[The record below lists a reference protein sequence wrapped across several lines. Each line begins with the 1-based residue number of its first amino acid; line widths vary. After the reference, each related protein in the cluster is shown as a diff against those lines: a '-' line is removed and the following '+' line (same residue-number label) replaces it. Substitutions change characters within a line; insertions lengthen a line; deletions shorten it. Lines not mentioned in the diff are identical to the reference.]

1 MNWTKEQ
8 LGAINMSGTN
18 IIVSAGA
25 GSGKTAVLTERVMR
39 ILKEGTH
46 IDELLILTFT
56 KAAAGEMKDRIRKKI
71 KKEMVDLPELGNELE
86 LIDQA
91 YVTTFDSYAL
101 AVVKKYHYLLNISN
115 DIKIS
120 DASIINMQKVKI
132 MDQVFDRYYEKPTPE
147 FTKLIYDFCIKDDAT
162 LKKCLLNI
170 ATKIDGLTNREEY
183 LDNYF
188 NNYYS
193 SDFLN
198 KVIDEYVNYLKD
210 NVKVINSLAKRLI
223 TLTDGDFG
231 TKLEEA
237 LSPLET
243 CNSIDDFYLKV
254 PLIKLPQLRG
264 YEDDVKAAKER
275 LSKTITE
282 FKNII
287 LEYGNLEDIK
297 KSIEIIKDYLV
308 IIIKIIKEF
317 LNDLHKYKEENEI
330 YDFQDIAL
338 LSIKILEE
346 HSEVRNEIRDTFKEI
361 MIDEYQDTND
371 IQEKFISLIE
381 NNNVYMVGD
390 IKQSIYRF
398 RNANPQIFKNKYDK
412 YARNDNGIKIDL
424 VQNFRSRDEVL
435 ANINEVFKLIMDN
448 KIGGAEYH
456 ESHQMVFGNKDYV
469 EKGKT
474 GYEYDFEICEY
485 DALEYPNYSANE
497 IEIFTI
503 AKDIKDKIK
512 NKYQVFD
519 KNLRTLR
526 DIKYSD
532 FVILMDR
539 STSFDIYKKVFE
551 YLGIPLAI
559 YKDSKLNDSDDIF
572 ILKNIINLIVKI
584 ANDEL
589 DQEFKYAYT
598 SIARS
603 YLFEISDDE
612 ILRTFMNDSFKETEI
627 YKTLQT
633 LAVNLSSETITSL
646 LNKIIDVTKMYEKFI
661 KVGNVEEAMVR
672 ISKLLDI
679 ASNLSS
685 LGYNVFTFKDYLNEL
700 LDSDEEMK
708 YKTSRSD
715 SNSVKIMTI
724 HTSKGLEYNI
734 CYYSGLSKEF
744 NIRDLNDR
752 FLYDNKYGI
761 ITPYF
766 NEGIG
771 ESFIKR
777 LVKYHYLEDEISE
790 RIRLF
795 YVALTRAREKMI
807 LLTPKKD
814 EVINDL
820 EDNMTIDLNIR
831 RRYKSFSKILDS
843 IKYKINKYYKEINIE
858 ELGLTKEYLYSNK
871 DLDKITTK
879 GEEKVKVEE
888 IEVIEG
894 PILKQEH
901 FSKNLHELINIET
914 RNNMDFGT
922 LVHETLEYI
931 DFIKPDY
938 SLIENTLIRN
948 KIEKFLNNSLL
959 DNIGE
964 AKIYKEH
971 EFIYSDEF
979 NEYHGIIDLML
990 EYDDRIDIIDYKLNN
1005 IKDDNYLKQLDG
1017 YRTYIKGISNKEI
1030 NIYLYSI
1037 LSETLEK
1044 L

>member
-8 LGAINMSGTN
+8 LEAINMSGTN

-71 KKEMVDLPELGNELE
+71 KKEMVDLPELSNELE

-120 DASIINMQKVKI
+120 DASIINMQKIKI

-198 KVIDEYVNYLKD
+198 KVVDEYVNYLKD

-243 CNSIDDFYLKV
+243 CNSIDDFYLKA

-264 YEDDVKAAKER
+264 YEDEVKAAKER

-308 IIIKIIKEF
+308 IIIKIIKVF

-346 HSEVRNEIRDTFKEI
+346 HPEVRNEIRDSFKEI

-469 EKGKT
+469 EKGQT
-474 GYEYDFEICEY
+474 GYEYDFEIREY

-497 IEIFTI
+497 IEIFAI

-512 NKYQVFD
+512 NKYQVYD
-519 KNLRTLR
+519 KDLKALR

-715 SNSVKIMTI
+715 SDSVKIMTI

-814 EVINDL
+814 EIINDL

-843 IKYKINKYYKEINIE
+843 IKYKINKYYKEIDID

-948 KIEKFLNNSLL
+948 KIEKFLNNPLL

>member
-8 LGAINMSGTN
+8 LEAINESGTN

-46 IDELLILTFT
+46 IDELLVLTFT
-56 KAAAGEMKDRIRKKI
+56 KAAAGEMKERIRNKI
-71 KKEMVDLPELGNELE
+71 KKDESLKEELA

-91 YVTTFDSYAL
+91 YITTFDSYAL
-101 AVVKKYHYLLNISN
+101 SVVKKYHYLLNISN
-115 DIKIS
+115 DIKIT
-120 DASIINMQKVKI
+120 DASIINMQKVKL
-132 MDQVFDRYYEKPTPE
+132 MDQVFLKYYENPTKE
-147 FTKLIYDFCIKDDAT
+147 FTKLIYDFCTKDDET
-162 LKKCLLNI
+162 LKKNILNI
-170 ATKIDGLTNREEY
+170 ANKIDGLTNREEY
-183 LDNYF
+183 LNNYF
-188 NNYYS
+188 DN
-193 SDFLN
+193 FLSQN
-198 KVIDEYVNYLKD
+198 KIDSLFREYTNYLKD
-210 NVKVINSLAKRLI
+210 NVKVIKSMAKRLEI
-223 TLTDGDFG
+223 LTDGEYG

-237 LSPLET
+237 LSPLDSCDT
-243 CNSIDDFYLKV
+243 IDDFYLKGL
-254 PLIKLPQLRG
+254 LIKLPQLPRG
-264 YEDDVKAAKER
+264 SEDEVKQEKER
-275 LSKTITE
+275 LSKVINE
-282 FKNII
+282 FKDNISQ
-287 LEYGNLEDIK
+287 YGNTNDIK
-297 KSIEIIKDYLV
+297 ESIEIIKEYLV
-308 IIIKIIKEF
+308 IVLAIIKDY
-317 LNDLHKYKEENEI
+317 LDLLHQYKEQNEI

-338 LSIKILEE
+338 LSIRILEE
-346 HSEVRNEIRDTFKEI
+346 HPEVREEIRDSFKEI

-412 YARNDNGIKIDL
+412 YAKNDHGIKIDL
-424 VQNFRSRDEVL
+424 VQNFRSRDNVL
-435 ANINEVFKLIMDN
+435 SNINEVFRLIMDN
-448 KIGGAEYH
+448 VIGGAEYH
-456 ESHQMVFGNKDYV
+456 ESHQMIFGNNDYNT
-469 EKGKT
+469 KGKT
-474 GYEYDFEICEY
+474 EYNYDFEIREY
-485 DALEYPNYSANE
+485 ENPKESIFSNNE
-497 IEIFTI
+497 IEIFAI
-503 AKDIKDKIK
+503 AQDIKDKIN
-512 NKYQVFD
+512 NKYQVYD
-519 KNLRTLR
+519 KDLKSLR

-539 STSFDIYKKVFE
+539 STDFDLYKKVFE

-559 YKDSKLNDSDDIF
+559 YKDNKLNDSDDIY

-584 ANDEL
+584 NKNEY
-589 DQEFKYAYT
+589 DQEFKYVYT
-598 SIARS
+598 SVARS

-612 ILRTFMNDSFKETEI
+612 ILKTFMNNSFKDTVV
-627 YKTLQT
+627 YKTFRE
-633 LAVNLSSETITSL
+633 LANNLNSETITSL
-646 LNKIIDVTKMYEKFI
+646 LYKIIDVTKMYEKFI
-661 KVGNVEEAMVR
+661 KVGNIDEAIIR

-679 ASNLSS
+679 ALNLSS

-708 YKTSRSD
+708 YKVNRSS

-744 NIRDLNDR
+744 NIKDLNDR
-752 FLYDNKYGI
+752 FLYDNRYGI

-766 NEGIG
+766 KEGIG

-807 LLTPKKD
+807 LFTPKKD
-814 EVINDL
+814 EVVNGL
-820 EDNMTIDLNIR
+820 EDNETIDLNIR

-843 IKYKINKYYKEINIE
+843 IKYKINKYYQEIDLDSLN
-858 ELGLTKEYLYSNK
+858 LTKDYLYNK
-871 DLDKITTK
+871 TSLDKLVSNEQKI
-879 GEEKVKVEE
+879 KVEE
-888 IEVIEG
+888 IDLV
-894 PILKQEH
+894 PSKTLKQEH
-901 FSKNLHELINIET
+901 FSKNLHELSKVSEKK
-914 RNNMDFGT
+914 NMEFGT

-931 DFIKPDY
+931 DFKNPDY
-938 SLIENTLIRN
+938 SLIDNSLIRT
-948 KIEKFLNNSLL
+948 KVEKFLNSSLL
-959 DNIGE
+959 VNIRD

-990 EYDDRIDIIDYKLNN
+990 EYENRIDIIDYKLNN
-1005 IKDDNYLKQLDG
+1005 IKDENYLKQLEG
-1017 YRTYIKGISNKEI
+1017 YRTYIKGISKKEI

-1037 LSETLEK
+1037 ISETLEK

>member
-8 LGAINMSGTN
+8 LEAINESGTN

-46 IDELLILTFT
+46 IDELLVLTFT
-56 KAAAGEMKDRIRKKI
+56 KAAAGEMKERIRNKI
-71 KKEMVDLPELGNELE
+71 KKDESLKEELA

-91 YVTTFDSYAL
+91 YITTFDSYAL
-101 AVVKKYHYLLNISN
+101 SVVKKYHYLLNISN
-115 DIKIS
+115 DIKIT
-120 DASIINMQKVKI
+120 DASIINMQKVKL
-132 MDQVFDRYYEKPTPE
+132 MDQVFLKYYENPTKE
-147 FTKLIYDFCIKDDAT
+147 FTKLIYDFCTKDDET
-162 LKKCLLNI
+162 LKKNILNI
-170 ATKIDGLTNREEY
+170 ANKIDGLTNREEY
-183 LDNYF
+183 LNNYF
-188 NNYYS
+188 DN
-193 SDFLN
+193 FLSQN
-198 KVIDEYVNYLKD
+198 KIDSLFREYTNYLKD
-210 NVKVINSLAKRLI
+210 NVKVIKSMAKRLEI
-223 TLTDGDFG
+223 LTDGEYG

-237 LSPLET
+237 LSPLDSCDT
-243 CNSIDDFYLKV
+243 IDDFYLKGL
-254 PLIKLPQLRG
+254 LIKLPQLPRG
-264 YEDDVKAAKER
+264 SEDEVKQEKER
-275 LSKTITE
+275 LSKVINE
-282 FKNII
+282 FKDNISQ
-287 LEYGNLEDIK
+287 YGNTNDIK
-297 KSIEIIKDYLV
+297 ESIEIIKEYLV
-308 IIIKIIKEF
+308 IVLAIIKDY
-317 LNDLHKYKEENEI
+317 LDLLHQYKERNEI

-338 LSIKILEE
+338 LSIRILEE
-346 HSEVRNEIRDTFKEI
+346 HPEVREEIRDSFKEI

-412 YARNDNGIKIDL
+412 YAKNDHGIKIDL
-424 VQNFRSRDEVL
+424 VQNFRSRDNVL
-435 ANINEVFKLIMDN
+435 SNINEVFRLIMDN
-448 KIGGAEYH
+448 IIGGAEYH
-456 ESHQMVFGNKDYV
+456 ESHQMIFGNNDYNT
-469 EKGKT
+469 KGKT
-474 GYEYDFEICEY
+474 EYNYDFEIREY
-485 DALEYPNYSANE
+485 DNPKESIFSNNE
-497 IEIFTI
+497 VEIFAI
-503 AKDIKDKIK
+503 AQDIKDKIN
-512 NKYQVFD
+512 NKYQVYD
-519 KNLRTLR
+519 KDLKSLR

-539 STSFDIYKKVFE
+539 STDFDLYKKVFE
-551 YLGIPLAI
+551 YLGIPLTI
-559 YKDSKLNDSDDIF
+559 YKDNKLNDSDDIY

-584 ANDEL
+584 NKDEY

-598 SIARS
+598 SVARS
-603 YLFEISDDE
+603 YLFEISDEE
-612 ILRTFMNDSFKETEI
+612 ILKIFMNNSFKDTVV
-627 YKTLQT
+627 YKTFRE
-633 LAVNLSSETITSL
+633 LANNLNSETITSL
-646 LNKIIDVTKMYEKFI
+646 LYKIIDVTKMYEKFI
-661 KVGNVEEAMVR
+661 KVGNIDDAIIR

-679 ASNLSS
+679 ALNLSS

-708 YKTSRSD
+708 YKVNRSS

-752 FLYDNKYGI
+752 FLYDNRYGI

-766 NEGIG
+766 KEGIG

-807 LLTPKKD
+807 LFTPKKD
-814 EVINDL
+814 EVVNGL
-820 EDNMTIDLNIR
+820 EDNETIDLNIR

-843 IKYKINKYYKEINIE
+843 IKYKINKYYQEIDLDSLN
-858 ELGLTKEYLYSNK
+858 LTKDYLYNK
-871 DLDKITTK
+871 TSLDKLVSNEQKI
-879 GEEKVKVEE
+879 KVEE
-888 IEVIEG
+888 IDLV
-894 PILKQEH
+894 PSKTLKQEH
-901 FSKNLHELINIET
+901 FSKNLHELSKVSEKK
-914 RNNMDFGT
+914 NMEFGA

-931 DFIKPDY
+931 DFKNPDY
-938 SLIENTLIRN
+938 SLIDNSLIRT
-948 KIEKFLNNSLL
+948 KVEKFLNSSLL
-959 DNIGE
+959 ANIRD

-990 EYDDRIDIIDYKLNN
+990 EYENRIDIIDYKLNN
-1005 IKDDNYLKQLDG
+1005 IKDENYLKQLEG
-1017 YRTYIKGISNKEI
+1017 YRTYIKGISKKEI

-1037 LSETLEK
+1037 ISETLEK

>member
-8 LGAINMSGTN
+8 LEAINESGTN

-46 IDELLILTFT
+46 IDELLVLTFT
-56 KAAAGEMKDRIRKKI
+56 KAAAGEMKERIRNKI
-71 KKEMVDLPELGNELE
+71 KKDESLKEELA

-91 YVTTFDSYAL
+91 YITTFDSYAL
-101 AVVKKYHYLLNISN
+101 SVVKKYHYLLNISN
-115 DIKIS
+115 DIKIT
-120 DASIINMQKVKI
+120 DASIINMQKVKL
-132 MDQVFDRYYEKPTPE
+132 MDQVFLKYYENPTKE
-147 FTKLIYDFCIKDDAT
+147 FTKLIYDFCTKDDET
-162 LKKCLLNI
+162 LKKNILNI
-170 ATKIDGLTNREEY
+170 VNKIDGLTNREEY
-183 LDNYF
+183 LNNYF
-188 NNYYS
+188 DN
-193 SDFLN
+193 FLSQN
-198 KVIDEYVNYLKD
+198 KIDSLFREYTNYLKD
-210 NVKVINSLAKRLI
+210 NVKVIKSMAKRLEI
-223 TLTDGDFG
+223 LTDGEYG

-237 LSPLET
+237 LSPLDSCDT
-243 CNSIDDFYLKV
+243 IDDFYLKGL
-254 PLIKLPQLRG
+254 LIKLPQLPRG
-264 YEDDVKAAKER
+264 SEDEVKQEKER
-275 LSKTITE
+275 LSKVINE
-282 FKNII
+282 FKDNISQ
-287 LEYGNLEDIK
+287 YGNTNDIK
-297 KSIEIIKDYLV
+297 ESIEIIKEYLV
-308 IIIKIIKEF
+308 IVLAIIKDY
-317 LNDLHKYKEENEI
+317 LDLLHQYKEQNEI

-338 LSIKILEE
+338 LSIRILEE
-346 HSEVRNEIRDTFKEI
+346 HPEVREEIRDSFKEI

-412 YARNDNGIKIDL
+412 YAKNDHGIKIDL
-424 VQNFRSRDEVL
+424 VQNFRSRDNVL
-435 ANINEVFKLIMDN
+435 SNINEVFRLIMDN
-448 KIGGAEYH
+448 VIGGAEYH
-456 ESHQMVFGNKDYV
+456 ESHQMIFGNNDYNT
-469 EKGKT
+469 KGKT
-474 GYEYDFEICEY
+474 EYNYDFEIREY
-485 DALEYPNYSANE
+485 DNPKESIFTNNE
-497 IEIFTI
+497 VEIFAI
-503 AKDIKDKIK
+503 AQDIKDKIN
-512 NKYQVFD
+512 NKYQVYD
-519 KNLRTLR
+519 KDLKSLR

-539 STSFDIYKKVFE
+539 STDFDLYKKVFE
-551 YLGIPLAI
+551 YLGIPLTI
-559 YKDSKLNDSDDIF
+559 YKDNKLNDSDDIY

-584 ANDEL
+584 NKDEY

-598 SIARS
+598 SVARS

-612 ILRTFMNDSFKETEI
+612 ILKIFMNNSFKDTVV
-627 YKTLQT
+627 YKTFRE
-633 LAVNLSSETITSL
+633 LANNLNSETITSL
-646 LNKIIDVTKMYEKFI
+646 LYKIIDVTKMYEKFI
-661 KVGNVEEAMVR
+661 KVGNIDDAIIR

-679 ASNLSS
+679 ALNLSS
-685 LGYNVFTFKDYLNEL
+685 LGYNVFIFKDYLNEL

-708 YKTSRSD
+708 YKVNRSS

-752 FLYDNKYGI
+752 FLYDNRYGI

-766 NEGIG
+766 KEGIG

-807 LLTPKKD
+807 LFTPKKD
-814 EVINDL
+814 EVVNGL
-820 EDNMTIDLNIR
+820 EDNETIDLNIR

-843 IKYKINKYYKEINIE
+843 IKYKINKYYQEIDLDSLN
-858 ELGLTKEYLYSNK
+858 LTKDYLYNK
-871 DLDKITTK
+871 TSLDKLVSNEQKI
-879 GEEKVKVEE
+879 KVEE
-888 IEVIEG
+888 IDLV
-894 PILKQEH
+894 PSKTLKQEH
-901 FSKNLHELINIET
+901 FSKNLHELSKVSEKK
-914 RNNMDFGT
+914 NMEFGT

-931 DFIKPDY
+931 DFKNPDY
-938 SLIENTLIRN
+938 SLIDNSLIRT
-948 KIEKFLNNSLL
+948 KVEKFLNSSLL
-959 DNIGE
+959 VNIRD

-971 EFIYSDEF
+971 EFIYIDEF

-990 EYDDRIDIIDYKLNN
+990 EYENRIDIIDYKLNN
-1005 IKDDNYLKQLDG
+1005 IKDENYLKQLEG
-1017 YRTYIKGISNKEI
+1017 YRTYIKGISKKEI

-1037 LSETLEK
+1037 ISETLEK